1 MSAVLDS
8 SSDGGSNVLLQAI
21 DPRRDSSQ
29 LHRLKQAFHKA
40 RHLEALLLRRKVVA
54 DELVDPFAGG
64 FDFSQLNERLA
75 GFGAELVACD
85 VDFQ

>member
-1 MSAVLDS
+1 MVVLTS
-8 SSDGGSNVLLQAI
+8 CFKPLIRGGGDLFW
-21 DPRRDSSQ
+21 